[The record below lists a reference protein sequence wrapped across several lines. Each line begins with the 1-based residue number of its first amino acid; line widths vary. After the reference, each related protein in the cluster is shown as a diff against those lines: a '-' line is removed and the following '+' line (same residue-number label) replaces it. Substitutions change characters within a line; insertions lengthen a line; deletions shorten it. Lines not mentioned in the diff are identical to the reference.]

1 VAEQL
6 HFGWAY
12 DLTPTAVFRMVTR
25 LEQLTEEARQL
36 DHQQHSIL
44 ELREREGLFRYVTQ
58 RQLDL
63 GPGSRTRLFAAKP
76 MLKQTHIW
84 QPAKWDGTRT
94 YDVTAEIS
102 GIPVSIVGDGGVTPL
117 GAGGTRFSISLTI
130 EATGRL
136 SGRTPEALIAE
147 SLSRTI
153 EAEHDFRM
161 DYLGRPAQSAF

>member
-1 VAEQL
+1 
-6 HFGWAY
+6 
-12 DLTPTAVFRMVTR
+12 
-25 LEQLTEEARQL
+25 LTEEARQL

-63 GPGSRTRLFAAKP
+63 GPASRTRIFPSKP

-84 QPAKWDGTRT
+84 QPPKWDGTRT
-94 YDVTAEIS
+94 YDVTAQIS
-102 GIPVSIVGDGGVTPL
+102 GLPVRIAGDGAMTPL
-117 GAGGTRFSISLTI
+117 GTGGTRFSLNLTV

-136 SGRTPEALIAE
+136 PSRMPEALIAE

-153 EAEHDFRM
+153 EAEHDFRVS
-161 DYLGRPAQSAF
+161 YLERPAQGAF